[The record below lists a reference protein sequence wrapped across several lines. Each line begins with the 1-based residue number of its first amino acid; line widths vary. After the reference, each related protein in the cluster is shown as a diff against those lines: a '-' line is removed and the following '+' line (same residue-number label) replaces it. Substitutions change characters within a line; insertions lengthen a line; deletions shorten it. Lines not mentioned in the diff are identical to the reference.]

1 MKMSYDRQELAKK
14 TFCHNIRFRGVERLE
29 QIDNFDDMIGE
40 TLSLILLFMNFLY
53 WV

>member
-1 MKMSYDRQELAKK
+1 MKMNYDRKELVKN
-14 TFCHNIRFRGVERLE
+14 TFGHNMRFRNVGRFE